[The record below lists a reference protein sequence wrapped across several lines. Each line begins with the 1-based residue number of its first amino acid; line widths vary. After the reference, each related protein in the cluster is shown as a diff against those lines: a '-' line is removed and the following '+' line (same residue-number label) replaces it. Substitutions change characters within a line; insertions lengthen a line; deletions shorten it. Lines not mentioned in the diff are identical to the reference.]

1 MTFSLAANVGLKP
14 GREQNIAGC
23 ELELLEA
30 PQKLRNFLAS
40 RFELEEKNGL
50 RTLRCHPLGADL

>member
-30 PQKLRNFLAS
+30 STEAS
-40 RFELEEKNGL
+40 ELSSFAL
-50 RTLRCHPLGADL
+50 